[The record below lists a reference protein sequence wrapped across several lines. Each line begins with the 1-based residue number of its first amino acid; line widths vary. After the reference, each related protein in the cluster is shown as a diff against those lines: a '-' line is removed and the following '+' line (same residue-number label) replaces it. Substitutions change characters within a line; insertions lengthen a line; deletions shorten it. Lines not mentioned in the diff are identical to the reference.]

1 MKNITARK
9 SSSVKGILFMLL
21 AYFFFGIANA
31 MVKDTAAYYTIS
43 QLLFLRNILILIPMI
58 FYVLFRQWQDPSLSL
73 FKTPNIKQH
82 IFRGILITISLW
94 GIFYGFKVL
103 PLANATSLGFSEI
116 LFMTVVAIPFLGE
129 KVDKLQWI
137 AIILGFIG
145 VLIIAQPSQDI
156 FNLSEMATF
165 IMIGGA
171 CIDGIVLL
179 YARKLGKQD
188 STLTILFYYGLFS
201 TIFAGLLVPIE
212 GWNPILGKDIFFIVG
227 VGIFSLLGQAAA
239 TYAFQFAPGAVLAP
253 MIYSLLLWAV
263 LFGYIFW
270 GEVPN
275 EATFIGAIVVIAC
288 GLYIIHREKK
298 NSQLLIPP
306 TPLD

>member
-1 MKNITARK
+1 MKNIATK
-9 SSSVKGILFMLL
+9 TPSPVKGILFMLL
-21 AYFFFGIANA
+21 AYFFFGVANA
-31 MVKDTAAYYTIS
+31 MVKDTTAHYTIS
-43 QLLFLRNILILIPMI
+43 QILFLRNVLILVPMLLYI
-58 FYVLFRQWQDPSLSL
+58 FLQRQTPPLPL

-82 IFRGILITISLW
+82 LFRGILITVSLW

-116 LFMTVVAIPFLGE
+116 LFMTIVAIPFLGE
-129 KVDKLQWI
+129 KVDKPQWV
-137 AIILGFIG
+137 AIVLGFIG
-145 VLIIAQPSQDI
+145 VLIIAQPSRDI

-165 IMIGGA
+165 VMIGAA
-171 CIDGIVLL
+171 CIDGVVLL
-179 YARKLGKQD
+179 YARKLGRKD

-201 TIFAGLLVPIE
+201 TIFAGLLVPVE
-212 GWNPILGKDIFFIVG
+212 GWHPIQGDHIFFIIG

-263 LFGYIFW
+263 LFGYMFW
-270 GEVPN
+270 GEVPTN
-275 EATFIGAIVVIAC
+275 TTFIGAAIVIAC